1 MLIGHISQV
10 VGPVV
15 DVVFRLEGDSMQL
28 PSIHEALEVL
38 RPNGKKLILEIQ
50 QKTLCVRLQ
59 WILPTACVEVLRLKQ
74 WGNLFQCLL
83 VNK

>member
-28 PSIHEALEVL
+28 PSIHEALEVI

-50 QKTLCVRLQ
+50 QHIGENTVR
-59 WILPTACVEVLRLKQ
+59 TVAKDYTYGLRRGL
-74 WGNLFQCLL
+74 
-83 VNK
+83 